1 MMVER
6 GKPEVRFHRELR
18 QNYLMIAAEEELE
31 QRFEARMLAGNTID
45 GLLQFRVRREDDRL
59 WFCYEITSR
68 QPLSRLLE
76 RTGMTASQIRRLL
89 LGIAQTLTRM
99 EDYLL
104 DETMVLL
111 DPDFIYMDS
120 VEFRPEICLIPGRK
134 GDFPGEFSEFLQFL
148 LGKTDHQDKE
158 AVMLTYGLYQ
168 ESLKDNYGLNDLLR
182 WLMKEDCSELEY
194 MYMNGQENT
203 LLPERGVS
211 DGKDPEPQGSID
223 ATDPMN
229 TAARKFKPAPEPGG
243 LSCFH
248 GSRAPVTRCLYFHAR
263 RAPVTLCLYWAL
275 LPILAVIV
283 LWLWRGMTGIV
294 RYGAVVIGGA
304 TGLAAVGAVVSVLCR
319 LKRSLTGDRRHILEG
334 GIIAGNG
341 PPEFAEGLKRK
352 NRDGNRSKRNPPQAQ
367 FWEMVFEEP
376 DSETESQT
384 PVFTE
389 REAGEQHLREPPR
402 PSPEDITHTA
412 LLRPAAP
419 RTELRRLSGIE
430 GTAETIP
437 VSYYPFLIGKQESLA
452 DYVLREDTVS
462 RLHARID
469 RRGET
474 YWVTDLNSTNG
485 TAVNGTTL
493 EANETVQIHAGDRID
508 LADLHFKFE

>member
-1 MMVER
+1 MVER
-6 GKPEVRFHRELR
+6 RKPEVRFHRELR

-45 GLLQFRVRREDDRL
+45 GLLRFRVRREDDRL

-76 RTGMTASQIRRLL
+76 RTAITALQIRRLL

-104 DETMVLL
+104 NETMVLL

-120 VEFRPEICLIPGRK
+120 VEFRPELCLVPGRE
-134 GDFPGEFSEFLQFL
+134 GDFPGEFSEFLRFL

-182 WLMKEDCSELEY
+182 WLMKEDYSDLEY
-194 MYMNGQENT
+194 TYMNGREDPELPESVVCEREDPETEEGMDTAFSENT
-203 LLPERGVS
+203 AV
-211 DGKDPEPQGSID
+211 
-223 ATDPMN
+223 
-229 TAARKFKPAPEPGG
+229 RKSKPGQEPGW
-243 LSCFH
+243 LICWAFL
-248 GSRAPVTRCLYFHAR
+248 PV
-263 RAPVTLCLYWAL
+263 
-275 LPILAVIV
+275 LAVAA
-283 LWLWRGMTGIV
+283 LWLWRGMAGIV
-294 RYGAVVIGGA
+294 HYGAAVIGGA
-304 TGLAAVGAVVSVLCR
+304 AGLAAAGAGVSALWRFMGPAAVGR
-319 LKRSLTGDRRHILEG
+319 GRRWAEAD

-341 PPEFAEGLKRK
+341 HAEFAEGSKKKDRGGR
-352 NRDGNRSKRNPPQAQ
+352 RDKRNPPQS
-367 FWEMVFEEP
+367 WEMVFEEP
-376 DSETESQT
+376 EPEPPPQL
-384 PVFTE
+384 FTE
-389 REAGEQHLREPPR
+389 REAGEPHLREPP
-402 PSPEDITHTA
+402 PPAPEDVTHTV
-412 LLRPAAP
+412 LLRSAAP

-430 GTAETIP
+430 GTTETVP
-437 VSYYPFLIGKQESLA
+437 VSYYPFLIGKQENLA
-452 DYVLREDTVS
+452 DYVLKEDTVS

-474 YWVTDLNSTNG
+474 YWLTDLNSTNG
-485 TAVNGTTL
+485 TAVNGTVL
-493 EANETVQIHAGDRID
+493 EANETVQIRIGDRID